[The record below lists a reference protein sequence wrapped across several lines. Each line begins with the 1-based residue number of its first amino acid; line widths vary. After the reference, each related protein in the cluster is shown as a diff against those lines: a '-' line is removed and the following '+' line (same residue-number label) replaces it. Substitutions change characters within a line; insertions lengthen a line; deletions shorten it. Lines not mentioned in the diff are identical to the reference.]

1 MYRERRQHTT
11 KTTVEIFMQHFMIS
25 ILIINTLFIPQKFCE
40 IYQGEL
46 AVIETEAEQL
56 FIENYLNSTWRNG
69 KFQIIYS

>member
-11 KTTVEIFMQHFMIS
+11 KTTVEICMQHFMIS

>member
-1 MYRERRQHTT
+1 
-11 KTTVEIFMQHFMIS
+11 MIS

-69 KFQIIYS
+69 KFQIIYSWY